1 MRPPKPPLFLGRA
14 GYRSRRLSDAARM
27 LPVLGAFLLLLP
39 ILWSP
44 SETAVADTGPDGI
57 YLFLVWAGLIG
68 AAAVLAPRLRGTT
81 VTGDPMAVEPGDG
94 PAEDP
99 GEAG

>member
-39 ILWSP
+39 MLWSP
-44 SETAVADTGPDGI
+44 AATATADTGPDGI
-57 YLFLVWAGLIG
+57 YLFAVWAGLIG
-68 AAAVLAPRLRGTT
+68 AAALLAPRLRGQAGS
-81 VTGDPMAVEPGDG
+81 GDPMAVEPGDDA
-94 PAEDP
+94 PQDQ
-99 GEAG
+99 GEAR